1 MEQLFHVV
9 NDLWFV
15 ISTPSNTKCAK
26 KNKVINLWPRDLISE
41 KGERQNMEV
50 LSSKKVDHIRL
61 SCLQK
66 HTPHV
71 SSRLLIMM
79 ISQFQR
85 KSSSEDQ
92 KLEEINL

>member
-1 MEQLFHVV
+1 MV

-50 LSSKKVDHIRL
+50 LSSKKVDHIR
-61 SCLQK
+61 SAVCRN
-66 HTPHV
+66 
-71 SSRLLIMM
+71 SLLT
-79 ISQFQR
+79 SAAGY
-85 KSSSEDQ
+85 
-92 KLEEINL
+92 